1 MTTIQRKK
9 IFELRELP
17 VKQIAIHTGLPYST
31 VYSSMRSRRL
41 IETKGK
47 FKRDEILTIKKFYA
61 VLRNDVIADMLGR
74 TPQSIV
80 EKARRMKLSK
90 KDPIT
95 SELMKALKLI

>member
-1 MTTIQRKK
+1 MTTTQRKK

-17 VKQIAIHTGLPYST
+17 VKQISIQTGLPYST

-47 FKRDEILTIKKFYA
+47 YKRAEILTLKKFYA

-74 TPQSIV
+74 SVQSV
-80 EKARRMKLSK
+80 DAKARRMKLSK
-90 KDPIT
+90 KDPI
-95 SELMKALKLI
+95 SPDLMKALSLI